1 GQVDPNI
8 RATLARLYVRSGAYD
23 KAIPL
28 LNDLVNQEPG
38 WQDGPLMLAEAY
50 AGAGRTKDAIDW
62 LEERTSDD
70 PRLLPALADF
80 YERERRWPEAVA
92 AYSRALQ
99 RTPRNTERKSRYA
112 SALLNMGG
120 RENAAKARD
129 ALTEV
134 VAARPTSPDARA
146 LYLLSQAQR
155 RLGDYAAAEATARR
169 VIGQNNKSPWG
180 FYALAESLEERHQ
193 YQAI

>member
-1 GQVDPNI
+1 
-8 RATLARLYVRSGAYD
+8 
-23 KAIPL
+23 
-28 LNDLVNQEPG
+28 
-38 WQDGPLMLAEAY
+38 GPLMLAEAY
-50 AGAGRTKDAIDW
+50 AGAGRTQDAITW
-62 LEERTSDD
+62 LEERTSED

-80 YERERRWPEAVA
+80 YERERRWPDAVS

-99 RTPRNTERKSRYA
+99 RTPRNTELKSRYA

-134 VAARPTSPDARA
+134 VAARPTADSRS

-169 VIGQNNKSPWG
+169 VIAQNNKSPWG
-180 FYALAESLEERHQ
+180 YYALAESLEERRPYPGNVARHRTVVVR
-193 YQAI
+193 